1 MTLLVLFDVDGTLL
15 LRHDP
20 LATRA
25 FLQTLS
31 TRFGVDLPED
41 AVTRVD
47 HAGQTSLRI
56 ARLVLRDA
64 GLGGESID
72 SGLPDWCT
80 EYSDRYLELL
90 RRDDSDD
97 WEPPPGAAAALFRL
111 QEAGLRLA
119 LLTGNPEPVA
129 RARMERLGLAARFAS
144 GQGAFGCE
152 ADARGDLFD
161 LAMERAGGWPAAQTV
176 AVGDTVRDV
185 ESAHEKGIRAI
196 AVRFRRGS
204 DEPFPDADAVC
215 DDFDEVCET
224 LLAWAGR

>member
-1 MTLLVLFDVDGTLL
+1 MTLLVLFDVDGTLV

-25 FLQTLS
+25 LLQTLS

-41 AVTRVD
+41 AVKRLD

-64 GLGGESID
+64 GLGEESID
-72 SGLPDWCT
+72 AGLADWCT
-80 EYSDRYLELL
+80 DFSDRYLELL
-90 RRDDSDD
+90 RRDDSES
-97 WEPPPGAAAALFRL
+97 WEPPPGAASALSRL

-129 RARMERLGLAARFAS
+129 RSRMERLGLAARVAS

-152 ADARGDLFD
+152 AEARGDLFD
-161 LAMERAGGWPAAQTV
+161 LALGRAGEWPAAQTV
-176 AVGDTVRDV
+176 AVGDTLRDV
-185 ESAHEKGIRAI
+185 DSAHEKGIRVI
-196 AVRFRRGS
+196 AVRFRGGS

-215 DDFDEVCET
+215 DDFDQVCET

>member
-1 MTLLVLFDVDGTLL
+1 MRATIFVETDSQKQIVVGKSGSVVKKIGTRARPEIEHLLGHPVFLDLKVKSRPRWRRDEAMLERLGHLMTLLVLFDVDGTLL

-47 HAGQTSLRI
+47 HPGQTSLRI

-90 RRDDSDD
+90 RRDDSD
-97 WEPPPGAAAALFRL
+97 ELGAA
-111 QEAGLRLA
+111 
-119 LLTGNPEPVA
+119 
-129 RARMERLGLAARFAS
+129 S
-144 GQGAFGCE
+144 
-152 ADARGDLFD
+152 
-161 LAMERAGGWPAAQTV
+161 
-176 AVGDTVRDV
+176 
-185 ESAHEKGIRAI
+185 
-196 AVRFRRGS
+196 RRGRRRS
-204 DEPFPDADAVC
+204 PACRRPGSGSRF
-215 DDFDEVCET
+215 
-224 LLAWAGR
+224 